1 MVIIIKQIIL
11 QQLLALLTNHTYTMN
26 ITTTTTATAT
36 IVKIVTFKKQSDW
49 LIKFLLQL
57 EKIVSMV
64 TTLIV
69 LQEEILQVKE
79 VYRIVSN

>member
-26 ITTTTTATAT
+26 VTTTTATAT
-36 IVKIVTFKKQSDW
+36 TEQSDW

-64 TTLIV
+64 TTLMV
-69 LQEEILQVKE
+69 LQEEILQVEE